1 MLNFGGVCTLH
12 GDSYM
17 ILFPVLDFKA
27 LGIFPKVMPNAPFIV
42 TASLCGVTF
51 LLYTDAWRF
60 LLGTTDGRLD

>member
-1 MLNFGGVCTLH
+1 
-12 GDSYM
+12 M